1 MTHLLHHGRYW
12 RQQSRGESST
22 GTVRAEQRLPITP
35 AILTKLQEVWENKNS
50 DPDHI
55 MLWAACCTCYFGFLR
70 SGEITVPS
78 HAQYDKGA
86 HLSAGDVTVDRAN
99 NPSMVRVHIK
109 ASKTDPFVKVSSCL
123 WDEQTIVYVQWL
135 QLRHTW
141 HLEAAWREGPF
152 FKFANGETL
161 SRERLVRRVQE
172 ALELAGIDARKYSGH
187 SFRIG
192 AVTTAAS
199 VGLKDSLIKILGWW
213 ESTAYQWYVRISGDI
228 LAGVSQQLC

>member
-1 MTHLLHHGRYW
+1 MGDPFTASWPVLEAAVKGVKA
-12 RQQSRGESST
+12 QQARSGLNKEK
-22 GTVRAEQRLPITP
+22 QRLPITP
-35 AILTKLQEVWENKNS
+35 AILTKLREVWEKKNS

-109 ASKTDPFVKVSSCL
+109 ASKTDPFRKGVFVFVGRTDNRLCPVAAI
-123 WDEQTIVYVQWL
+123 TAYMA
-135 QLRHTW
+135 LRG
-141 HLEAAWREGPF
+141 RMEGPF

-161 SRERLVRRVQE
+161 SRERLVRRVRE

-192 AVTTAAS
+192 AATTAAS
-199 VGLKDSLIKILGWW
+199 VGLEDSLIKTLGRW
-213 ESTAYQWYVRISGDI
+213 ESTAYQRYVRFSRD
-228 LAGVSQQLC
+228 